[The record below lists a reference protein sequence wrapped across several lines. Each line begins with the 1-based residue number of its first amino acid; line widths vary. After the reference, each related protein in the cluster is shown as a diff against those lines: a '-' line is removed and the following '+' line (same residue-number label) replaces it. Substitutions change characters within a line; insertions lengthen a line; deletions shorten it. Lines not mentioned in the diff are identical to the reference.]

1 MSYKSWTSQQGP
13 AQSVASVW
21 QTIQRYNYYWKAQPP
36 TTRKLCECPATLKV
50 GRPEVTDEA
59 RQPPHG
65 RPQRHDEDD
74 WQCPGRP
81 GQQEEAGKTGY
92 WKKKTD
98 NSQPWQE
105 AGDRRQDRAPR
116 RRQEEPW
123 QEAGGRRRGR
133 APRRRQEEPFQL
145 PLNNRY
151 QQGNF

>member
-1 MSYKSWTSQQGP
+1 MKPDNLHMVGP
-13 AQSVASVW
+13 SGMMKMTDSVLAVLASKGV
-21 QTIQRYNYYWKAQPP
+21 I
-36 TTRKLCECPATLKV
+36 
-50 GRPEVTDEA
+50 
-59 RQPPHG
+59 
-65 RPQRHDEDD
+65 
-74 WQCPGRP
+74 
-81 GQQEEAGKTGY
+81 EEAGKTGY
-92 WKKKTD
+92 WKEKTD